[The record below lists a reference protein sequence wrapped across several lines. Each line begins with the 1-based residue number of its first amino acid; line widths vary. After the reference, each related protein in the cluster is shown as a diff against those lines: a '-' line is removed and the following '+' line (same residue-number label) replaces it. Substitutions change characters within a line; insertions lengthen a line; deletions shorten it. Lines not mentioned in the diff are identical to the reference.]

1 MHRPTELTTRSWI
14 APASAALVAFILSLL
29 FIQTGAWSVFDEY
42 THFDYVVKVAEDL
55 SLPPVN
61 DQLGQTALQTAVCE
75 KAPGFGRLA
84 AACGADFID
93 PNLTPY
99 AGASTATSYLP
110 TYYIVT
116 GLGSKVLHA
125 LPLGL
130 TWLDAARVMGA
141 FYLGLVA
148 LLVVGIARRL
158 GASSL
163 IAFSAA
169 VTVAAMPMVL
179 LQFSTVNND
188 ALAVLLSLAAVYSF
202 LRMKDSSAVRRSLV
216 AFVFAFAA
224 MTVKETALISVLAV
238 VVLSLRDV
246 AMGVPARRWTGTLR
260 VLASAGVV
268 VVAAGILRIV
278 VYPLLVGSLP
288 DNGLQN
294 AAIVEAQGTPPF
306 NLVAGNALRQL
317 SSVFEVPD
325 GVLAGVWFSVAGQV
339 VVLIALGLPL
349 AAILRTTTLREWS
362 SPRRLLGASILI
374 GIPLFVFGF
383 LLLLRVSGLPAFFQP
398 RYLLPLMVLA
408 VAVAAAYIKPA
419 WWRLTVPVATV
430 LVASVGVALMT
441 SPHWSG

>member
-1 MHRPTELTTRSWI
+1 M
-14 APASAALVAFILSLL
+14 
-29 FIQTGAWSVFDEY
+29 
-42 THFDYVVKVAEDL
+42 
-55 SLPPVN
+55 N
-61 DQLGQTALQTAVCE
+61 DQLGQTALQTAVCD
-75 KAPGFGRLA
+75 KAPGFGRLSP
-84 AACGADFID
+84 ACGADFID

-99 AGASTATSYLP
+99 AGASTATGYLP

-116 GLGSKVLHA
+116 GIGAKVLHG

-130 TWLDAARVMGA
+130 TWLAAARVMGA

-202 LRMKDSSAVRRSLV
+202 LRMKYSPAVTRSLV
-216 AFVFAFAA
+216 AFAFAFAA

-238 VVLSLRDV
+238 FVLSMRDV
-246 AMGVPARRWTGTLR
+246 LMGERARRWMGALR
-260 VLASAGVV
+260 VVVSAGVV
-268 VVAAGILRIV
+268 VAAAGILRMV
-278 VYPLLVGSLP
+278 AYPMLVGSLP

-294 AAIVEAQGTPPF
+294 TAIVEAQGTPPF
-306 NLVAGNALRQL
+306 NLVAGNALRQVP
-317 SSVFEVPD
+317 SVFEVPD

-349 AAILRTTTLREWS
+349 AAILRTTSLREWS
-362 SPRRLLGASILI
+362 SRRRLLGASILI

>member
-1 MHRPTELTTRSWI
+1 MQRPTVLTSGSWI
-14 APASAALVAFILSLL
+14 APASAALVGFILSLL

-42 THFDYVVKVAEDL
+42 THFDYVVKVADDL

-99 AGASTATSYLP
+99 AGASTATGYLP
-110 TYYIVT
+110 TYYITT
-116 GLGSKVLHA
+116 GIGAKVLHA

-188 ALAVLLSLAAVYSF
+188 SLAVVLSLAAVYAF
-202 LRMKDSSAVRRSLV
+202 LRMRNSSPAMRSLV
-216 AFVFAFAA
+216 AFALAFAA

-238 VVLSLRDV
+238 FVLSMRDLV
-246 AMGVPARRWTGTLR
+246 MGEQARRWTGALR
-260 VLASAGVV
+260 VVVSAGVV
-268 VVAAGILRIV
+268 VAAAGILRMV
-278 VYPLLVGSLP
+278 VYPMLVGSLP
-288 DNGLQN
+288 DNGLQ
-294 AAIVEAQGTPPF
+294 AASIVEAQGTPPF
-306 NLVAGNALRQL
+306 NLVAGNALRQV
-317 SSVFEVPD
+317 SSVFDVPD

-339 VVLIALGLPL
+339 MVLVALGLPL
-349 AAILRTTTLREWS
+349 AAILRTTTLRQWS
-362 SPRRLLGASILI
+362 SRRRLLGASTLV

-383 LLLLRVSGLPAFFQP
+383 LMLLRVSGLPAFFQP

-408 VAVAAAYIKPA
+408 VAVAAAYVKPG
-419 WWRLTVPVATV
+419 WWRLAVPVAIV
-430 LVASVGVALMT
+430 LVGTVGVALMA